1 MEFFESQINQI
12 SFPTLLTTRL
22 LSSLAS
28 RSLCAR
34 LAPLPLVLGSTYN
47 HPKVILFNGIIFVYL
62 PHWVS
67 LFFIVLL
74 LHFCQRWRETGKM
87 RSPGQNGRMKN
98 FQILPQDSPI
108 FSPGFQK
115 IINQSLCC
123 DDLKMLLWCLFREA
137 IVQLSIAASS
147 VSFLW

>member
-1 MEFFESQINQI
+1 MEFFESQINQM
-12 SFPTLLTTRL
+12 SFSEPLTTRL
-22 LSSLAS
+22 LSSLAP

-47 HPKVILFNGIIFVYL
+47 NPKVILFNWIIFVDHIKA
-62 PHWVS
+62 P

-74 LHFCQRWRETGKM
+74 LHFFKRWRETGRM
-87 RSPGQNGRMKN
+87 RSPGQNGRMNN

-108 FSPGFQK
+108 FLPGFLWEFG
-115 IINQSLCC
+115 QSLCS